1 MESYNRPKSLS
12 LSGNVS
18 DNWRRFK
25 QQFEI
30 YLTASDKAEVDDDV
44 KVALLLNFAGEEA
57 LEVFNTFTFATPGD
71 AKKLAVVFEKFN
83 TYCNPRKNVVYE
95 RYNFWKC
102 TQQEENIDSF
112 VTILRQKIKAC
123 EYPSNITDDMIRDK
137 LVFGIKDLTVKERL
151 LREESL
157 TLQKALDIAR
167 ASEVSKMQ
175 IKEMNEQSM
184 HHVNA
189 IAKNKG
195 NGPKSVTNCRYC
207 GSSHAPR
214 ACPAYGKECGF
225 CHCKNHFE
233 HVCRKKKYS
242 QPGKKDIH
250 TIAEQ
255 QHEAKTDEEL
265 LIYSIDSKNTGKW
278 VVDLRIGSRVLRCK
292 IDTGADCS
300 VISMKT
306 LQSVVN
312 ASSIRLTRTK
322 SKLRVYDG
330 SRVSVL
336 GTITLQVEYKNT
348 YKLITFNVVD
358 QDLPSVLGIPGIEE
372 LGLLQRVFTLE
383 TEANTNADIM
393 EEFKDVFS
401 GLGTLK
407 DVKHTIQLKENAR
420 PVIQPPRR
428 VPVAIRQ
435 PLKDE
440 LDRMVHL
447 DVIEKVNGPT
457 DWVNSLVI
465 VMKKNKKLRVC
476 LDPSDLNKAI
486 RREHYPMKTVEDV
499 VSRMPKAQYF
509 TVLDANHGYWQVPL
523 CSESS
528 KLCTFNT
535 PFGRYAFKRLPF
547 GVCSA
552 SEVFQREMENIVEDL
567 EGVEVIVDD
576 LLIWASTKE
585 EHDKRLRA
593 VLQRARERGLRLNP
607 EKSQVCR
614 SSVTYVGHTL
624 CKDGLTPDPKKIE
637 AVQQMN
643 YPKSK
648 EELQR
653 YLGIITYLAK
663 FIPSLSQRAEPL
675 RLLLEKDVMW
685 HWGEEQSKAYDSLK
699 ASITA
704 EPVLAYFDVNKNVT
718 LSVDASSKGLGAVI
732 LQDTRPVA
740 YASRAM
746 TKSEENYAQIEKEM
760 LAISYGCERFHDY
773 LYGQKQVHVETDHKP
788 LEAIFKKP
796 IHKAPTRLQ
805 RMLLRIQPYNLQ
817 VKYKKGSQLYIADA
831 LSRHYL
837 PNTSVTDDDEFEVHI
852 IESGQVSV
860 NAFKEILTETKA
872 DEELQELH
880 KTVMTG
886 WPNSKDEVKNNILPY
901 WNYRDEITV
910 KDGLLMKLDRVI
922 IPRSMRKS
930 MLQKI
935 HIAHFGIEKCK
946 NRARSAVYWPGI
958 NNQIKDMIE
967 QCGPCQRYQRS
978 QQKET
983 LMPLDVPERP
993 WQCISA
999 DYFYYNGSDYL
1010 LLVDN
1015 YSKWPEVIQVRE
1027 KTAEATIQAM
1037 KEVFARAGIPEEI
1050 ISDNMPF
1057 NSIKVNQFASQWGI
1071 KMSPS
1076 SPRYAKSHGQ
1086 VERFVDILRQ
1096 MIRKTSMAGED
1107 YYMALLEL
1115 RNTPITGTNFSP
1127 AELLM
1132 SRRLR
1137 SILPVVKSQLMPR
1150 VAEGAREQLLEGKL
1164 NMKFF
1169 HDRSAKD
1176 LPPLN
1181 SGDTCRIRVGKTW
1194 EPAVVKEEHEKP
1206 RSYNVTTG
1214 DGREYRRNR
1223 SHLRF
1228 SKEQP
1233 PSIVPLQDSGL
1244 PDRPDTKVREIE
1256 PTTVCSDQLNTATHE
1271 TACASPAQTQAS
1283 SVYRTKSGRISAP
1296 PDRLTY

>member
-1 MESYNRPKSLS
+1 MGY
-12 LSGNVS
+12 V
-18 DNWRRFK
+18 
-25 QQFEI
+25 
-30 YLTASDKAEVDDDV
+30 
-44 KVALLLNFAGEEA
+44 
-57 LEVFNTFTFATPGD
+57 TFSFD
-71 AKKLAVVFEKFN
+71 LI
-83 TYCNPRKNVVYE
+83 R
-95 RYNFWKC
+95 
-102 TQQEENIDSF
+102 F
-112 VTILRQKIKAC
+112 VTLAFI
-123 EYPSNITDDMIRDK
+123 
-137 LVFGIKDLTVKERL
+137 F
-151 LREESL
+151 
-157 TLQKALDIAR
+157 
-167 ASEVSKMQ
+167 
-175 IKEMNEQSM
+175 
-184 HHVNA
+184 
-189 IAKNKG
+189 
-195 NGPKSVTNCRYC
+195 
-207 GSSHAPR
+207 
-214 ACPAYGKECGF
+214 
-225 CHCKNHFE
+225 
-233 HVCRKKKYS
+233 
-242 QPGKKDIH
+242 
-250 TIAEQ
+250 
-255 QHEAKTDEEL
+255 
-265 LIYSIDSKNTGKW
+265 
-278 VVDLRIGSRVLRCK
+278 VLRCK

-300 VISMKT
+300 VVSMKT
-306 LQSVVN
+306 LQSIMN
-312 ASSIRLTRTK
+312 SSSIKLTRTK
-322 SKLRVYDG
+322 SNLRVYDG

-336 GTITLQVEYKNT
+336 GTITLQVEYRDK

-358 QDLPSVLGIPGIEE
+358 QDLPSVLGTPGIEE
-372 LGLLQRVFTLE
+372 LGLLQRIFAIKTE
-383 TEANTNADIM
+383 TKASTDIIG
-393 EEFKDVFS
+393 EFKDVFS
-401 GLGTLK
+401 GLGMLK
-407 DVKHTIQLKENAR
+407 GVKHTIQLKDNAK

-428 VPVAIRQ
+428 VPVAVRQ

-440 LDRMVHL
+440 LDRMIDL

-465 VMKKNKKLRVC
+465 VMKKNNKLRIC

-523 CSESS
+523 CSQSI

-576 LLIWASTKE
+576 LLIWGSTKE
-585 EHDKRLRA
+585 EHDKRLRS
-593 VLQRARERGLRLNP
+593 VLERAREQGLRFNP
-607 EKSQVCR
+607 EKSQVCL

-624 CKDGLTPDPKKIE
+624 SKDGLTPDHKKVE

-643 YPKSK
+643 QPQSK

-663 FIPSLSQRAEPL
+663 FIPNLSQRAAPL
-675 RLLLEKDVMW
+675 RLLLEKDVLW
-685 HWGEEQSKAYDSLK
+685 HWGEEQTKAFDSLK
-699 ASITA
+699 SSITA
-704 EPVLAYFDVNKNVT
+704 APVLAYFDVNKRVT
-718 LSVDASSKGLGAVI
+718 LSVDASSKGLGAVL
-732 LQDTRPVA
+732 LQDDRPVA

-746 TKSEENYAQIEKEM
+746 TKCEENYAQIEKEM
-760 LAISYGCERFHDY
+760 LAISFGCERFHDY
-773 LYGQKQVHVETDHKP
+773 LYGQKEVHVETDHKP
-788 LEAIFKKP
+788 LEAIIKKP
-796 IHKAPTRLQ
+796 IHKAPSRLQ

-837 PNTSVTDDDEFEVHI
+837 PYSGVSDNDEYEVHI
-852 IESGQVSV
+852 VESGQVSA
-860 NAFKEILTETKA
+860 NAFREIIAETKA

-880 KTVMTG
+880 RVVMTG
-886 WPNSKDEVKNNILPY
+886 WPSSKDEVKHIILPY
-901 WNYRDEITV
+901 WNFRDELTV

-930 MLQKI
+930 ILQKI

-999 DYFYYNGSDYL
+999 DYFYFNGSDYL

-1015 YSKWPEVIQVRE
+1015 YSKWPEVIKVRE
-1027 KTAEATIQAM
+1027 KTAEATVLAM

-1057 NSIKVNQFASQWGI
+1057 NSHKVNQFASKWGI
-1071 KMSPS
+1071 KMSTS

-1086 VERFVDILRQ
+1086 VERFVDIIKQ
-1096 MIRKTSMAGED
+1096 MLRKTNMAGDD
-1107 YYMALLEL
+1107 YFMALLEL
-1115 RNTPITGTNFSP
+1115 RNTPITGTDFSP

-1137 SILPVVKSQLMPR
+1137 SALPIVKSQLMPR
-1150 VAEGAREQLLEGKL
+1150 VAEGAREQLLEGKVK
-1164 NMKFF
+1164 MKYF

-1176 LPPLN
+1176 LPQLS
-1181 SGDTCRIRVGKTW
+1181 SGDTCRVRSGKVW
-1194 EPAVVKEEHEKP
+1194 EPAIVTEKHQMP
-1206 RSYNVTTG
+1206 RSYNVITA
-1214 DGREYRRNR
+1214 DGHEYRRNR
-1223 SHLRF
+1223 SHLQF
-1228 SKEQP
+1228 SKEP
-1233 PSIVPLQDSGL
+1233 PPCIAPPQDFSF
-1244 PDRPDTKVREIE
+1244 PDKPDTKVREIKP
-1256 PTTVCSDQLNTATHE
+1256 PTPGCPDKEKE
-1271 TACASPAQTQAS
+1271 TERAGPAQTQAS
-1283 SVYRTKSGRISAP
+1283 GGYRTRSGRLSTP
-1296 PDRLTY
+1296 PDRLTYGHA